1 MRDAV
6 AHRGPLAG
14 LAAGLVALA
23 DIDRG
28 YDAAAL
34 VVGGDMPH
42 LVPAVLELLAAAV
55 DADPA
60 AGRRRRSRSTRRA
73 CSRSPS
79 ARRSPA
85 PSWTRSSRDDRR
97 ALRALLDR
105 LPVAVVPAA
114 TWRALDPDAR
124 TLDDIDTPAR
134 PRARGS

>member
-28 YDAAAL
+28 YDAAAV

-55 DADPA
+55 TPIRPPA
-60 AGRRRRSRSTRRA
+60 PPRSRSTPRA

-85 PSWTRSSRDDRR
+85 PSWTRSS
-97 ALRALLDR
+97 
-105 LPVAVVPAA
+105 A
-114 TWRALDPDAR
+114 TIAGRSAR
-124 TLDDIDTPAR
+124 CST
-134 PRARGS
+134 G